1 MIRKIARGERFEV
14 SPGERSLALRRTEYL
29 LNMTH
34 RSLED
39 LIANAW
45 IQGIADAAESA
56 RPARPSE
63 PQPRAPQEANSIV
76 WMNQK

>member
-1 MIRKIARGERFEV
+1 MAPRRIARGERIDVKPE
-14 SPGERSLALRRTEYL
+14 ERALALRRTEFL

-45 IQGIADAAESA
+45 VQGVLDAAEHMA
-56 RPARPSE
+56 AKLE
-63 PQPRAPQEANSIV
+63 EATP
-76 WMNQK
+76 

>member
-1 MIRKIARGERFEV
+1 MAPRKISRGVLLNV
-14 SPGERSLALRRTEYL
+14 SPGELDLALRRTDYL

-45 IQGIADAAESA
+45 VQGVLDAAEHMA
-56 RPARPSE
+56 AKAE
-63 PQPRAPQEANSIV
+63 EQPQ
-76 WMNQK
+76 

>member
-1 MIRKIARGERFEV
+1 MSPRKIARGERINV
-14 SPGERSLALRRTEYL
+14 SPDELNLALRRTEYL

-45 IQGIADAAESA
+45 VQGILDAAEHIA
-56 RPARPSE
+56 G
-63 PQPRAPQEANSIV
+63 RAALDQGVE
-76 WMNQK
+76 